1 MLMALQERLKQES
14 ADQIK
19 ELTASRDEGT
29 MTVIQVAPV
38 VAGFSFTPSR
48 DVLPK
53 SNHYHVLNLDSR
65 HHDLQSTDYPVPFQ

>member
-1 MLMALQERLKQES
+1 MLMAWQERLKQES
-14 ADQIK
+14 AVKIK

-29 MTVIQVAPV
+29 MTVIKVAPV

-53 SNHYHVLNLDSR
+53 SNHNHALNPASS
-65 HHDLQSTDYPVPFQ
+65 HHEQMCQS